1 MKNPVIYT
9 PKGAAREY
17 AAYAC
22 NVYKGCSHGCSYCF
36 GPGVTH
42 AGREQFL
49 KASSRGPDFLDRVE
63 FDAKAMSHFGKIS
76 FQVHLC
82 FTTDPYQ
89 PIENDLQITRETIQI
104 LHKYGLTVAILTKAG
119 TQALRDLD
127 LFGANDA
134 MAATMTYAKKEDSE
148 REEPCAALP
157 QDRWDA
163 LKKFHAKGVPTW
175 ISCEPVMDPRQTL
188 YLIEQMYQDVDL
200 VKVGKLNHDPKRE
213 ALIDWRKFG
222 LLAINQLE
230 KLGYKR
236 TTNPDDTSLANA
248 KNRLYYIKKALS
260 QYVD

>member
-17 AAYAC
+17 AAFAC
-22 NVYKGCSHGCSYCF
+22 NVYKGCAHGCSYCF
-36 GPGVTH
+36 GPDVTH
-42 AGREQFL
+42 AAKEQFL
-49 KASSRGPDFLDRVE
+49 KASTRGPDFLERVE
-63 FDAKAMSHFGKIS
+63 HDAKIMSNEGRTT

-89 PIENDLQITRETIQI
+89 PIENDLHITRKTIQI
-104 LHKYGLTVAILTKAG
+104 LHNHGLTVAILTKAG

-134 MAATMTYAKKEDSE
+134 MAATMTYATKEDTE

-163 LKKFHAKGVPTW
+163 LKKFHAQGIPTW
-175 ISCEPVMDPRQTL
+175 ISCEPVMDPKQTL
-188 YLIEQMYQDVDL
+188 YLIEAMYQDVDL

-213 ALIDWRKFG
+213 ALVDWRKFG
-222 LLAINQLE
+222 LLSISILE

-236 TTNPDDTSLANA
+236 IFDPDDAVLANA
-248 KNRLYYIKKALS
+248 NHRLYYVKNAL
-260 QYVD
+260 VKFLE